1 MATDALSSTPEI
13 LALCG
18 SLRKGSLNRRLL
30 PYAIEGATAA
40 GGRVEELG
48 PEALELPL
56 YNGDLEHDGRYPE
69 PVEAWRARIRGAD
82 GLLIA
87 SPEYNHGIS
96 GVLKNAIDWASR
108 PPNVLAGKVV
118 GSFGTSSG
126 LFGTARSQMS
136 LRLVLAPL
144 GAWVIPKTVLIPQ
157 GGQAFDEAG
166 HLKVPLL
173 VQELAAVGRIVVQ
186 AARAGLGAIA

>member
-1 MATDALSSTPEI
+1 MPTDPPASTPKI

-30 PYAIEGATAA
+30 PYAIEGAVAA
-40 GGRVEELG
+40 GGAVEELG

-69 PVEAWRARIRGAD
+69 AVEAWRARIQRAD

-87 SPEYNHGIS
+87 SPEYNHGMS

-118 GSFGTSSG
+118 GSFGTTSG
-126 LFGTARSQMS
+126 LFGTARSQMN
-136 LRLVLAPL
+136 LRLVMAPL
-144 GAWVIPKTVLIPQ
+144 NAWVVPKTVLIPQ
-157 GGQAFDEAG
+157 GGQALDEAG
-166 HLKVPLL
+166 RLKVPLL

-186 AARAGLGAIA
+186 AARAGLGRIS

>member
-1 MATDALSSTPEI
+1 MPTDPPPAAPLI

-30 PYAIEGATAA
+30 PYAIEGAVAA
-40 GGRVEELG
+40 GGRVVELG
-48 PEALELPL
+48 PEALDLPL
-56 YNGDLEHDGRYPE
+56 YNGDLEHDGRYPDV
-69 PVEAWRARIRGAD
+69 VEAWRVRLREAA

-87 SPEYNHGIS
+87 SPEYNHGMS

-118 GSFGTSSG
+118 GSFGATTG
-126 LFGTARSQMS
+126 LFGTARSQMN

-144 GAWVIPKTVLIPQ
+144 NAWVVPKTVLIPQ
-157 GGQAFDEAG
+157 APTVFDETG
-166 HLKVPLL
+166 RLKVPQL
-173 VQELAAVGRIVVQ
+173 VQELGAIGRIVVR
-186 AARAGLGAIA
+186 AAQAGLGQIA